1 MTDISVII
9 VNYGTA
15 DLTIEAV
22 ESVRARAHGGRSVDI
37 HLVDNASVGDDAA
50 LLTQAHADRG
60 WGDQVTLYLER
71 ENHGFGRGNNLV
83 LRGLA
88 ARQTPPRYVFLLNP
102 DAQLDNE
109 TIDTLAKAL
118 DDDPQVAAVGAS
130 ITLPSGKPVTAAY
143 RFPSPASEFLRAAN
157 LGPLSKRF
165 ARYMTALPADH
176 PAGPVDWVSGACVM
190 FRMSALQEV
199 EFFDPTFF
207 LYFEELDLMRRIRT
221 KGYEVLYCPAAKII
235 HVEGAA
241 TQVKSGRAERR
252 PKPAYW
258 YASWRIYFTKAF
270 GRAGALWA
278 AACWIAGSVL
288 NLILAVLMRRKRIF
302 APERFYRDVSR
313 IVIGPLLIGKKETDG
328 KS

>member
-1 MTDISVII
+1 MTEISVII

-15 DLTIEAV
+15 ALTIKAV

-37 HLVDNASVGDDAA
+37 HVVDNASTGNDAT
-50 LLTQAHADRG
+50 LLTQAHAERG
-60 WGDQVTLYLER
+60 WGDQVRLYLEG

-83 LRGLA
+83 LRALEV
-88 ARQTPPRYVFLLNP
+88 RHPPPSYVFLLNP

-109 TIDTLAKAL
+109 AIDILAKAL

-130 ITLPSGKPVTAAY
+130 ITLPNGTPVTAAF
-143 RFPSPASEFLRAAN
+143 RFPQPISEFLRATN
-157 LGPLSKRF
+157 LGPLHKRF
-165 ARYMTALPADH
+165 ARYMTALPAEH

-199 EFFDPTFF
+199 HFFDPAFF
-207 LYFEELDLMRRIRT
+207 LYFEELDLMRRIRA
-221 KGYEVLYCPAAKII
+221 KGHEVLYCPAAKII

-241 TQVKSGRAERR
+241 TQVKSGRAERL
-252 PKPAYW
+252 PKPDYW

-270 GRAGALWA
+270 GRLGALWA
-278 AACWIAGSVL
+278 ATCWIVGSVL
-288 NLILAVLMRRKRIF
+288 NLILAVTMRRRNIF
-302 APERFYRDVSR
+302 APKRFYRDISR
-313 IVIGPLLIGKKETDG
+313 IVIWPLLIGKKETDG